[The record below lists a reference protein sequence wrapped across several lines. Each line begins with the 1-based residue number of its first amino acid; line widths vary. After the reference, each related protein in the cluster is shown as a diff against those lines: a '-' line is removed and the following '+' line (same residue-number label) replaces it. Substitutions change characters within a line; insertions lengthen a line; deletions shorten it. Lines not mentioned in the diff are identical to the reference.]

1 MQREMPRDE
10 ESEDSDSEY
19 STDTDDEH
27 VPPSPLA
34 ALANKSKISAKALD
48 NVYKKQRGMCR
59 ITGIPIA
66 MIDACIVPRKLSK
79 PISDDNF
86 MIVMTVM
93 EQMRAASKMN
103 WRQFVRLLQMC
114 RDAEL

>member
-1 MQREMPRDE
+1 MPRNE
-10 ESEDSDSEY
+10 ESDGSDSEY

-34 ALANKSKISAKALD
+34 ALAIKSKISSKALD
-48 NVYKKQRGMCR
+48 NMYKKQRGMCR
-59 ITGIPIA
+59 ITGVPIA
-66 MIDACIVPRKLSK
+66 MIDASIVPRKVSK
-79 PISDDNF
+79 PLSDDNF

-93 EQMRAASKMN
+93 EQMRTASKMN
-103 WRQFVRLLQMC
+103 WRQFVRLLQIC

>member
-1 MQREMPRDE
+1 MTDDIDA
-10 ESEDSDSEY
+10 SDSDY

-27 VPPSPLA
+27 IPPSPLA
-34 ALANKSKISAKALD
+34 ALAIKSNISARAPD
-48 NVYKKQRGMCR
+48 EVYKKQRGMCR

-66 MIDACIVPRKLSK
+66 MVDACVVPRKVSQPL
-79 PISDDNF
+79 SDDNL

-114 RDAEL
+114 KDAEL